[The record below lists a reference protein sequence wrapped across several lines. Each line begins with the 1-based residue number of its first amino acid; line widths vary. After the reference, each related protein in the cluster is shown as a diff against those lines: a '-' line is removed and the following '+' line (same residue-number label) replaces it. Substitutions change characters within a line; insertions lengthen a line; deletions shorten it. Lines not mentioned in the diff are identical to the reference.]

1 MYGFAKDDQ
10 GYRFISHGYTKDNTE
25 DPDTSARLCQGQPR
39 LLIQY
44 SRVHQGQF
52 RRSQH
57 ISTASPRTPK
67 ATSSL
72 LADTPRT
79 IPRIPIQLHGSA
91 KSKTRLPNHLARVHQ
106 GRFRGSRHICTASP
120 RTTKAT
126 DSPLAGTPRT
136 TPRIPTQLHGFAK
149 DNQGYRL
156 TSGRYT
162 KDDSED
168 PAHVITLQ
176 AQQRVRNLPAV
187 PTTPLAED
195 INSSSSSRKR

>member
-1 MYGFAKDDQ
+1 MYGLANDDQ
-10 GYRFISHGYTKDNTE
+10 SYRFISHGYTKDNTE

-44 SRVHQGQF
+44 SRAQQGQF

-72 LADTPRT
+72 LAVTPRT
-79 IPRIPIQLHGSA
+79 TPRIPIQLHGSA
-91 KSKTRLPNHLARVHQ
+91 KSKQGYRITSRGYTKDDSEDPDTSARLRQGQPRLPIHFSRVHQ
-106 GRFRGSRHICTASP
+106 GQLRGSPHNCTASP

-136 TPRIPTQLHGFAK
+136 IPRIPHM
-149 DNQGYRL
+149 
-156 TSGRYT
+156 
-162 KDDSED
+162 
-168 PAHVITLQ
+168 
-176 AQQRVRNLPAV
+176 
-187 PTTPLAED
+187 
-195 INSSSSSRKR
+195 